1 MPIKTFAPH
10 VSIVCPKVAAARQY
24 VTRMD
29 AHFAEGAHPVVELTV
44 QFSAPRS
51 ESIQGWLLNSGRLLA
66 EGTPIHL
73 VYGSGPH
80 QAVDF
85 YGYVHAHRIESAETD
100 AKFIMNAE
108 VSVTYTLTG
117 ATSDMQSQQ
126 NRSWSSASPSFI
138 ARTICRGYRL
148 APLIQRSTISVR
160 TERAQIA
167 QSDFTFLRDLAAEYG
182 LRLVVDNTSLYL
194 TQPLVSLRRS
204 REIPAFHLTKIP
216 GIKDTVYTFDMVS
229 GELEPAGG
237 RRQRVEAYGYNR
249 STRVL
254 SRTVARASAGARYTV
269 YATDRPSASQAE
281 ASSNAAGASASGAL
295 WVQARARV
303 RGDAR
308 VKVGHEIWL
317 QGVGMGPSAIGTWM
331 VREASHHMEIHPTD
345 SRLSTYRC
353 DVMVGRNRSDGLD
366 AIHNTDLGP
375 ASSTTALSNGRWHA
389 QYIGAR

>member
-1 MPIKTFAPH
+1 M
-10 VSIVCPKVAAARQY
+10 SIVYPKVAAARQY
-24 VTRMD
+24 VTQME

-51 ESIQGWLLNSGRLLA
+51 ESIQGWLLTSGSLLS
-66 EGTPIHL
+66 EGTPVHL

-80 QAVDF
+80 QAVDY
-85 YGYVHAHRIESAETD
+85 YGYVHSHRVESAETD
-100 AKFIMNAE
+100 PKFTMNAE

-126 NRSWSSASPSFI
+126 NRAWSSASPSFI
-138 ARTICRGYRL
+138 ARTICRGHRL
-148 APLIQRSTISVR
+148 APLVQRSATSVR
-160 TERAQIA
+160 TERAQHA
-167 QSDFTFLRDLAAEYG
+167 QSDFTFLRDLAEEYG

-216 GIKDTVYTFDMVS
+216 GIKDTVYSFDMVT

-237 RRQRVEAYGYNR
+237 KRRRVEAYGYNR
-249 STRVL
+249 STRFL
-254 SRTVARASAGARYTV
+254 SRTVSRASATARYTV
-269 YATDRPSASQAE
+269 YATDRPSPSQAA
-281 ASSNAAGASASGAL
+281 ASSAAAGTSATGDL

-308 VKVGHEIWL
+308 VKIGHEVWF
-317 QGVGMGPSAIGTWM
+317 QGVGMGPQAIGTWM
-331 VREASHHMEIHPTD
+331 VREASHHMAIHPTD
-345 SRLSTYRC
+345 ARLSTYRC
-353 DVMVGRNRSDGLD
+353 DLVVGRNRRDGLD

-375 ASSTTALSNGRWHA
+375 AGSATALSNGRWHA